1 MLIAGSETE
10 DIGLG
15 TAQFAFRDR
24 TAEDSVATV
33 HAARKLCAW
42 SRSLAGTS
50 PASWDA
56 VIWPGCDARWWHG
69 TRQGIRLSSR
79 ARATA
84 SVRLAAPSLP
94 RTWPTCFLTVSRV
107 TTSSRAMA

>member
-50 PASWDA
+50 P
-56 VIWPGCDARWWHG
+56 
-69 TRQGIRLSSR
+69 
-79 ARATA
+79 
-84 SVRLAAPSLP
+84 
-94 RTWPTCFLTVSRV
+94 
-107 TTSSRAMA
+107 

>member
-50 PASWDA
+50 PESGYA
-56 VIWPGCDARWWHG
+56 VEPPAGARVPGPQRGSA
-69 TRQGIRLSSR
+69 
-79 ARATA
+79 
-84 SVRLAAPSLP
+84 VRDRP
-94 RTWPTCFLTVSRV
+94 RV
-107 TTSSRAMA
+107 THSELSLLGMRHAC

>member
-1 MLIAGSETE
+1 MPARNSAMLNVGHSQTNPNGPAGGSGRAHHRETKE
-10 DIGLG
+10 CG
-15 TAQFAFRDR
+15 R
-24 TAEDSVATV
+24 
-33 HAARKLCAW
+33 
-42 SRSLAGTS
+42 
-50 PASWDA
+50 
-56 VIWPGCDARWWHG
+56 RWNG
-69 TRQGIRLSSR
+69 MRQGIRLSSR